1 MKICVYGASSNKIDK
16 RYIEAT
22 EELGEKMAKRSH
34 ELVYGAGS
42 NGLMGA
48 VARGMTKGGGKII
61 GIVPSFFNVD
71 GVLYEKCDEIIYT
84 ETMRERKQIMEQEAD
99 AVVMVAGG
107 LGTFDEFF
115 EILTLKQLARHS
127 KPIAI
132 LNTLG
137 YYDKLLQ
144 FLEHTA
150 EEGFV
155 RKDYVEM
162 LKIFDN
168 ADALIDYLENY
179 DGRLTLFK
187 DLK

>member
-16 RYIEAT
+16 RYIEDT
-22 EELGEKMAKRSH
+22 EELGFKMAKRGH
-34 ELVYGAGS
+34 ELIYGAGE

-48 VARGMTKGGGKII
+48 VARGTTKGGGKIT

-71 GVLYEKCDEIIYT
+71 GVLYQKCDDMIYT
-84 ETMRERKQIMEQEAD
+84 ETMRERKQIMED
-99 AVVMVAGG
+99 ASDAFVMVAGG

-137 YYDKLLQ
+137 YYDKLIE
-144 FLEHTA
+144 FIEHSA
-150 EEGFV
+150 KEGFV
-155 RKDYVEM
+155 RSDYVNM
-162 LKIFDN
+162 LKIFDKV
-168 ADALIDYLENY
+168 DDLLDYLENY
-179 DGRLTLFK
+179 EGQPMLFK

>member
-16 RYIEAT
+16 RYIEQT
-22 EELGEKMAKRSH
+22 EKLGLKMAKRGH

-48 VARGMTKGGGKII
+48 VARGMTEGNGKIT

-71 GVLYEKCDEIIYT
+71 GVLYEKCDEMIYT
-84 ETMRERKQIMEQEAD
+84 ETMRERKKIMEDSSD
-99 AVVMVAGG
+99 AFIMVPGG
-107 LGTFDEFF
+107 MGTFDEFF
-115 EILTLKQLARHS
+115 EIMTLKQLARHS
-127 KPIAI
+127 KPIAV
-132 LNTLG
+132 LNILG
-137 YYDKLLQ
+137 YYDKLFQ
-144 FLEHTA
+144 FLEHSA

-155 RKDYVEM
+155 RRDYVEM

-168 ADALIDYLENY
+168 SDAVLDYIENY
-179 DGRLTLFK
+179 VGELTLFK

>member
-16 RYIEAT
+16 RYIQQT
-22 EELGEKMAKRSH
+22 EELGLKMAKRGH
-34 ELVYGAGS
+34 ELIYGAGD

-48 VARGMTKGGGKII
+48 VARGMTKGGGKIT
-61 GIVPSFFNVD
+61 GVVPSFFNVD
-71 GVLYEKCDEIIYT
+71 GVLYQKCDEMIYT
-84 ETMRERKQIMEQEAD
+84 ETMRIRKQIMEDSSD
-99 AVVMVAGG
+99 AFVMAPGG

-115 EILTLKQLARHS
+115 EIMTLKQLARHS
-127 KPIAI
+127 KPIAV
-132 LNTLG
+132 LNILG
-137 YYDKLLQ
+137 YYDKLFQ
-144 FLEHTA
+144 FLEHAT

-168 ADALIDYLENY
+168 PDALLDYVENY
-179 DGRLTLFK
+179 DGKPTLFK